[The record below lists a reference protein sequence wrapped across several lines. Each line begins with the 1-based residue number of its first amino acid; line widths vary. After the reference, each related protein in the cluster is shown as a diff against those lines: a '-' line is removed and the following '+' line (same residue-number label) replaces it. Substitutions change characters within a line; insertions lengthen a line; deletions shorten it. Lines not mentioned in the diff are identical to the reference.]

1 MVVIY
6 TNKNNKNYVDFSI
19 FLIKSSYSELFF
31 AVVAAGLSCTY
42 LGKNGKNT
50 DFWGIK
56 AFYRKGFALL
66 AVILTL

>member
-1 MVVIY
+1 MVVIH
-6 TNKNNKNYVDFSI
+6 TNKNTKNYVDFSI

-50 DFWGIK
+50 DFWG
-56 AFYRKGFALL
+56 Y
-66 AVILTL
+66 